1 MDAKQPGPWSG
12 HVVRRCVISKRGK
25 KNYAHLPRAIDPA
38 LKKVHFKAI
47 LILYVERAGAHVR
60 IYARLITLA
69 KLRLQPSGRSVAAAS
84 PPACRSVL
92 A

>member
-1 MDAKQPGPWSG
+1 MPNKPGHGQAAWRADG
-12 HVVRRCVISKRGK
+12 LFIKGKR
-25 KNYAHLPRAIDPA
+25 NYAHLPRAIDPA

-47 LILYVERAGAHVR
+47 FILCVERAGAHVR

-92 A
+92 V